1 MITELFIMFLCCAS
15 LLTLSI
21 SSIIYNDGNHWEEYK
36 ELREFYLMRDYKYTL
51 FGRIVFLL
59 VCFLGY
65 CSTFIV
71 EPFTRGGTNILDWL
85 FISKKDSK

>member
-1 MITELFIMFLCCAS
+1 MS
-15 LLTLSI
+15 LLILII
-21 SSIIYNDGNHWEEYK
+21 SEVIYNGTGTWEDFE

-51 FGRIVFLL
+51 FGRLVFLL

-71 EPFTRGGTNILDWL
+71 DAFTHWL
-85 FISKKDSK
+85 FISKKDSKWYEDSGTSPNA